1 MNANKTLHLA
11 TAAIVDNAG
20 RCLLVRKRG
29 TTHFMQPG
37 GKIEAGEAP
46 IQALQRELHEELN
59 FDISSLEPV
68 WVASLSDV
76 AVNEPDTSLLAEVF
90 IIKTETDTFVPAA
103 EIEEVIWFDPRVQ
116 SSYLLAPLTE
126 HQIIPMLSPSR

>member
-1 MNANKTLHLA
+1 MNAKNTLHLA
-11 TAAIVDNAG
+11 TAAIVDKSG

-46 IQALQRELHEELN
+46 VQALQRELHEELN
-59 FDISSLEPV
+59 FDISSLDTE
-68 WVASLSDV
+68 WVASLTDV

-90 IIKTETDTFVPAA
+90 IIRTEADTFTPAA
-103 EIEEVIWFDPRVQ
+103 EIEEVIWFDPRVE

-126 HQIIPMLSPSR
+126 HQILPMLRSSH